1 MLMRGWTMTL
11 VLAGLCLQPMA
22 LRADE
27 PSAPIRY
34 PIPESDFPIAL
45 AVEIPPDHSLVYVS
59 GQVPTLVNP
68 EADRSSVAAWGDT
81 RVQTTNVLVRIEEI
95 LRGLR
100 LGMDDVVKMQV
111 FLVGDPALD
120 GRMDFRG
127 FMQAYVEFFG
137 TEDQPNLP
145 ARSVMQVAAL
155 VNPGWLVEIEVV
167 AARPPGEPRPAAP
180 AAQPQAPDDVSR

>member
-1 MLMRGWTMTL
+1 MAMRGWWIPL
-11 VLAGLCLQPMA
+11 VLAGLCLQPIAMQA
-22 LRADE
+22 AE

-34 PIPESDFPIAL
+34 PIPNGNFPIAL
-45 AVEIPPDHSLVYVS
+45 AVEIPPGHSLVYVS

-81 RVQTTNVLVRIEEI
+81 RVQSTNVLVRIEEI
-95 LRGLR
+95 LRDLR

-111 FLVGDPALD
+111 FLVGDPALE

-137 TEDQPNLP
+137 TEAQPNLP
-145 ARSVMQVAAL
+145 ARSVMQVAGLA
-155 VNPGWLVEIEVV
+155 NPGWLVEIEVV
-167 AARPPGEPRPAAP
+167 AVRPPGEPRPAAP
-180 AAQPQAPDDVSR
+180 LTQPQAGGDDAM